1 MAAALHPAPDP
12 GTPQPG
18 GGAAES
24 GSLGRVQ
31 QEVERALATRL
42 VADEPTALI
51 SHVAL
56 ILVLASLL
64 WADAPRGLLGAWV
77 GAVIVAVVLRRVMLR
92 RLARPGVPADV
103 VPRAVRL
110 CVAAVAL
117 AWGVGAAALFPA
129 VPIGQGALILVTLAG
144 LVGGATATLV
154 ADPPSFRAFLLFM
167 LGPLPA
173 GILAGGTGRTQ
184 WSMVLLV
191 VLFGAMMVVVHS
203 RAHKSLLEYLVTSAR
218 LGIEEEATEGKRAQL
233 DALLVSAPVAIV
245 IVDRDGLVRRV
256 NPRFT
261 QLFGYGPDASGRAL
275 NDLIVPASE
284 RPKAQRFDLRLRR
297 GETVVAEMERRRKDG
312 SVVPVRASAALVQ
325 GDAEGSVF
333 VMYEDISDRRR
344 ADDALT
350 QLASIVQTS
359 EDAIVGEDLA
369 GTVTSWNSGAE
380 RMFGYG
386 FAEMRGKPAA
396 VLLPPERR
404 AELRAILDRI
414 GKGER
419 VQHFETV
426 RLRKDGTQI
435 PVSLSLS
442 VAREGAGRIAGFS
455 WIARDVSAQA
465 AVRVAME
472 DARAA
477 AERSARAR
485 SQFLAN
491 MSHEIRTPMNAVLG
505 LTELL
510 LDSELTGEQR
520 RSLAMV
526 QSSGETL
533 LALLNDVLDFS
544 KIDAEHLELE
554 DIPYDLRHVIE
565 STASLLAVRARAKK
579 IELIADVAADVP
591 QTVRGDPTRLRQV
604 LTNLIGNAL
613 KFTEHGE
620 VVVAAAPTG
629 ERDGRTL
636 VALTVRDTGIGIP
649 ESHLGAIFDEFTQA
663 DASMTRRYGGTG
675 LGLTIAR
682 RLVAAMGGEL
692 SVTSVVG
699 RGSEFA
705 FTIPYALAPT
715 PEAGPAPATV
725 LADRRVLVV
734 DDNATNRRIL
744 REMLSSAAVIVTEA
758 AGVTEGLEAL
768 RRAREAGTPVDLVLL
783 DAQMPERDGFD
794 FAAAAREDP
803 ALPNLR
809 LLMLTSAG
817 QRGDAQR
824 CRELGIGGY
833 LTKPI
838 PRADLLQAV
847 AAVLR
852 NEPLARRSQMIT
864 RHTIAEARRQ
874 LRVLLAED
882 NAINQEVAA
891 TMLRKRGHHVDVVN
905 DGREA
910 VAAVSRHV
918 YDVVLMDVQMPV
930 LDGFAATAEIR
941 ALPGGDQLPI
951 IALTAHA
958 LSGERERC
966 LAHGMSGYLAKPFHP
981 DALFAT
987 VESAL
992 RDDGSVL
999 APVAPAATP
1008 APAGDAPVDVARF
1021 RREMQEAGAEDAVDT
1036 ILASFVVS
1044 IAERLTALNAAEA
1057 SGEAAEVQRAAHA
1070 YKSSAGAVRATRLA
1084 ELLEI
1089 VEVAARDGDVSG
1101 ARQGLA
1107 GVRDESQRVL
1117 EYLDVSRAGAAPR
1130 E

>member
-1 MAAALHPAPDP
+1 MTD
-12 GTPQPG
+12 Q
-18 GGAAES
+18 
-24 GSLGRVQ
+24 GSLGRVRD
-31 QEVERALATRL
+31 EVQRALASRM

-51 SHVAL
+51 SHVVL
-56 ILVLASLL
+56 IAITAAFL
-64 WADAPRGLLGAWV
+64 WDEAPRALLVAWV
-77 GAVIVAVVLRRVMLR
+77 GSVVVAVALRRIVLLR
-92 RLARPGVPADV
+92 AAKPGLPPDA
-103 VPRAVRL
+103 VPRVVRL
-110 CVAAVAL
+110 SVAAVAVT
-117 AWGVGAAALFPA
+117 WGVGAAAIFPEVSRNHA
-129 VPIGQGALILVTLAG
+129 ALVLVVLSG

-154 ADPPSFRAFLLFM
+154 ADAPSFRRFVLLI
-167 LGPLPA
+167 LGPLPV
-173 GILAGGTGRTQ
+173 GVFAGGAGRTQ
-184 WSMVLLV
+184 WAMVVLIALYGGIMLV
-191 VLFGAMMVVVHS
+191 VHR
-203 RAHKSLLEYLVTSAR
+203 RAHVALLEYIATSAR
-218 LGIEEEATEGKRAQL
+218 LGIEEEATERKRAEL
-233 DALLVSAPVAIV
+233 DALLASAPVAIV
-245 IVDRDGLVRRV
+245 VIDHDGRVRRV

-261 QLFGYGPDASGRAL
+261 ELFGYGPDVEGRGL

-284 RPKAQRFDLRLRR
+284 RPKAQRFDLRLQR

-312 SVVPVRASAALVQ
+312 SVVPVRASAARVQ

-344 ADDALT
+344 ADHALT

-380 RMFGYG
+380 RVFGYG
-386 FAEMRGKPAA
+386 LGEIRGKRAA
-396 VLLPPERR
+396 VLVPPERR
-404 AELRAILDRI
+404 QEVQSILDRI
-414 GKGER
+414 GRGER
-419 VQHFETV
+419 VEHFETV
-426 RLRKDGTQI
+426 RVRKDGSLV

-442 VAREGAGRIAGFS
+442 VTRDGAGRMSGFS
-455 WIARDVSAQA
+455 WIARDVSVQA

-510 LDSELTGEQR
+510 LDTELTAEQR

-613 KFTEHGE
+613 KFTEQGE
-620 VVVAAAPTG
+620 VVVAAAPSG
-629 ERDGRTL
+629 QRDGRTL
-636 VALTVRDTGIGIP
+636 VAFAVRDTGIGIP
-649 ESHLGAIFDEFTQA
+649 ESHLGAIFEEFTQA

-705 FTIPYALAPT
+705 FSIPYALAPT
-715 PEAGPAPATV
+715 PEAGPPTATV
-725 LADRRVLVV
+725 LADRHVLVV

-744 REMLSSAAVIVTEA
+744 REMLSSAAIVVMEA

-768 RRAREAGTPVDLVLL
+768 GRARRAGTPVDLVVL

-794 FAAAAREDP
+794 FAAAVREDA
-803 ALPNLR
+803 ALANLR

-838 PRADLLQAV
+838 PRADLLEGV

-852 NEPLARRSQMIT
+852 NEPLARRSQIIT

-891 TMLRKRGHHVDVVN
+891 TMLRKRGHHVDVVS

-910 VAAVSRHV
+910 VAAVSRHL

-930 LDGFAATAEIR
+930 LDGFAATEEIR

-981 DALFAT
+981 EALFAA
-987 VESAL
+987 VEGAL
-992 RDDGSVL
+992 RDDDSAL
-999 APVAPAATP
+999 APVAPVSKP
-1008 APAGDAPVDVARF
+1008 APAGDAPVDVVRF

-1044 IAERLTALNAAEA
+1044 VGERLEALNTAEA
-1057 SGEAAEVQRAAHA
+1057 SGDAAELQRAAHA

-1084 ELLEI
+1084 ELLEV
-1089 VEVAARDGDVSG
+1089 VELAARDGDVSV
-1101 ARQGLA
+1101 ARRGIA

-1117 EYLDVSRAGAAPR
+1117 EYLDESRAGVAPR